1 PASEALP
8 AINPSPNRILAVAA
22 QGAVSYSIAVSGFA
36 EAQTIFQRFP
46 KPAGWNQDPRAVWD
60 IRKRSIPTAI
70 EQLRR
75 AVDGT
80 GVAGVAKESPFDLLQ
95 AHYGAAQV
103 LPSQGNLNEAIERW
117 LVAKRIADESVPAMV
132 PEMNRTL
139 GLACLHKHEM
149 TTGLYRAPSDGC
161 LFPPRGDVRL
171 TEPEASERA
180 VKYFLD
186 YLAQKPDDLEV
197 RWLL

>member
-46 KPAGWNQDPRAVWD
+46 KPAGWNQDLRAVCD
-60 IRKRSIPTAI
+60 IRKQSIPTAI

-80 GVAGVAKESPFDLLQ
+80 GVAGVAKESPVDLLQ
-95 AHYGAAQV
+95 THYGWAQV
-103 LPSQGNLNEAIERW
+103 LAYQGKMCEAIERW
-117 LVAKRIADESVPAMV
+117 LVAERIADESVPAMV

-139 GLACLHKHEM
+139 GLACLHKSEM
-149 TTGLYRAPSDGC
+149 DNGLYRAPSDRC
-161 LFPPRGDVRL
+161 
-171 TEPEASERA
+171 
-180 VKYFLD
+180 
-186 YLAQKPDDLEV
+186 
-197 RWLL
+197 